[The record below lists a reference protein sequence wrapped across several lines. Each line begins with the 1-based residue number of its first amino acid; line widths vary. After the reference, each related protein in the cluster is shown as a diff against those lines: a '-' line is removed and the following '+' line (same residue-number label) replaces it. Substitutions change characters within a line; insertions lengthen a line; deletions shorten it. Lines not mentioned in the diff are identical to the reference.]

1 MSYIIVYIKWF
12 QKLLCR

>member
-12 QKLLCR
+12 QKLLWR